1 MRNIFLLITIILFV
15 SCSTSK
21 NLYYWGNYENTFYQK
36 VNKPGDET
44 LDIHIKE
51 IRSIIEKSNKNNVK
65 YKVGPG
71 IYSELGYYMLT
82 KGNKEEANKYFE
94 KEISLFPE
102 SSTTT
107 KFISK

>member
-1 MRNIFLLITIILFV
+1 MRYFLFFIAINLLF

-44 LDIHIKE
+44 LDNHIIE
-51 IRSIIEKSNKNNVK
+51 IRSIIKKSNKNNVK

-71 IYSELGYYMLT
+71 IYAELGYYMLS